1 MVIAQPDTDMLLI
14 YDEQEAESL
23 LGQKEQDMLLL
34 QSQGE
39 NNKKYPLGNSPP
51 LHPV

>member
-1 MVIAQPDTDMLLI
+1 MVIAQPDTDMLLTH
-14 YDEQEAESL
+14 DEQEAETL
-23 LGQKEQDMLLL
+23 LAEKEQDMLLF